1 MIQFWQDEFARWK
14 PADRTQFIA
23 SLQNKLGAFLTNP
36 QLQQILGS
44 PRRSID
50 LRSVMDRQRILLVN
64 LSKGRL
70 GESPSRLLG
79 SLLVSSLQ
87 TAAMSRADVAESKR
101 RDFMISIDE
110 FQNFSTSSFASHLSE
125 SRKYRVSLT
134 LANQFLDQ
142 IDRETLAAVFGN
154 VGSLISFQVGPT
166 DAETL
171 AIQFGGCLLYTSPSP
186 RDR

>member
-1 MIQFWQDEFARWK
+1 
-14 PADRTQFIA
+14 
-23 SLQNKLGAFLTNP
+23 
-36 QLQQILGS
+36 
-44 PRRSID
+44 
-50 LRSVMDRQRILLVN
+50 
-64 LSKGRL
+64 
-70 GESPSRLLG
+70 
-79 SLLVSSLQ
+79 
-87 TAAMSRADVAESKR
+87 MSRADVAESKR

-171 AIQFGGCLLYTSPSP
+171 AIQFGGHVTPDNLMNLPRFHACTRLLIDGHPAKPFLMTTMPPEASDQLT
-186 RDR
+186 RDRIVRIAARRQMRPLKAASKRHRT